1 MTILY
6 DSLSYNQEMLLD
18 LPLREGIGIVTMDV
32 AKPHHV
38 VNLINTPT
46 WTVLPSG
53 LMTLNFDGMTEYMEC
68 AGAVCADLNF
78 MAGDYSV
85 GGWFN
90 WADSVHDSQNLIGRY
105 EVSVSGWEVYLT
117 EAAALRYLSLRHHHA
132 GTLDPITGNP
142 RTSAYSLGWA
152 YGTNWHFGISRIG
165 NTAYMYR
172 NGQPVTTVS
181 EALIDPETSARDLV
195 IGVRG
200 VTKNANFFSNMR
212 GRVIVSGKALTAED
226 WANMYQHQARWY
238 A

>member
-1 MTILY
+1 MAVLY
-6 DSLSYNQEMLLD
+6 DSIDYNQEMLLD

-46 WTVLPSG
+46 WTALPSG
-53 LMTLNFDGMTEYMEC
+53 LMTLNFDGTTEYMEC
-68 AGAVCADLNF
+68 KGAVCTDLNF
-78 MAGDYSV
+78 MSGDYSV

-90 WADSVHDSQNLIGRY
+90 WADSIHDSQILIGRY

-117 EAAALRYLSLRHHHA
+117 EAGALRYLSLRHHHA
-132 GTLDPITGNP
+132 AGATLRTG
-142 RTSAYSLGWA
+142 AFSLGWT

-165 NTAYMYR
+165 NTAYMYQ
-172 NGQPVTTVS
+172 NGVAVVTTSDV
-181 EALIDPETSARDLV
+181 LIDPETSARDLV

-200 VTKNANFFSNMR
+200 VSKDSNYFKNMR
-212 GRVIVSGKALTAED
+212 GRIIVSGKALTAEE
-226 WANMYQHQARWY
+226 WLNMYKHQQRWY

>member
-1 MTILY
+1 MAVLY
-6 DSLSYNQEMLLD
+6 DSIDYNQEMLLD

-46 WTVLPSG
+46 WTALPSG
-53 LMTLNFDGMTEYMEC
+53 LMTLNFDGTTEYMEC
-68 AGAVCADLNF
+68 EGAVCTDLNF
-78 MAGDYSV
+78 MSGDYSV

-90 WADSVHDSQNLIGRY
+90 WADSIHDSQILIGRY

-117 EAAALRYLSLRHHHA
+117 EAGALRYLSLRHHHA
-132 GTLDPITGNP
+132 AGATLRTG
-142 RTSAYSLGWA
+142 AFSLGWT

-165 NTAYMYR
+165 NTAYMHR
-172 NGQPVTTVS
+172 NGVAVVTTSDV
-181 EALIDPETSARDLV
+181 LIDPETSARDLV

-200 VTKNANFFSNMR
+200 VSKDSNYFKNMR
-212 GRVIVSGKALTAED
+212 GRIIVSGKALTAEE
-226 WANMYQHQARWY
+226 WLNMYKHQQRWY

>member
-1 MTILY
+1 MAVLY
-6 DSLSYNQEMLLD
+6 DSIDYNQEMLLD

-46 WTVLPSG
+46 WTALPSG
-53 LMTLNFDGMTEYMEC
+53 LMTLNFDGTTEYMEC
-68 AGAVCADLNF
+68 EGAVCPDLNF
-78 MAGDYSV
+78 MSGDYSV

-90 WADSVHDSQNLIGRY
+90 WADSIHDSQILIGRY

-117 EAAALRYLSLRHHHA
+117 EAGALRYLSLRHHHA
-132 GTLDPITGNP
+132 AGATLRTG
-142 RTSAYSLGWA
+142 AFSLGWT

-165 NTAYMYR
+165 NTAYMYQ
-172 NGQPVTTVS
+172 NGVAVVTTSDV
-181 EALIDPETSARDLV
+181 LIDPETSARDLV

-200 VTKNANFFSNMR
+200 VSKDSNYFKNMR
-212 GRVIVSGKALTAED
+212 GRIIVSGKALTAEE
-226 WANMYQHQARWY
+226 WLNMYKHQQRWY

>member
-1 MTILY
+1 MAVLY
-6 DSLSYNQEMLLD
+6 DSIDYNQEMLLD

-46 WTVLPSG
+46 WTALPSG
-53 LMTLNFDGMTEYMEC
+53 LMTLNFDGTTEYMEC
-68 AGAVCADLNF
+68 EGAVCTDLNF
-78 MAGDYSV
+78 MSGDYSV

-90 WADSVHDSQNLIGRY
+90 WADSIHDSQILIGRY

-117 EAAALRYLSLRHHHA
+117 EAGALRYLSLRHHHA
-132 GTLDPITGNP
+132 AGATLRTG
-142 RTSAYSLGWA
+142 AFSLGWT

-165 NTAYMYR
+165 NTAYMYQ
-172 NGQPVTTVS
+172 NGVAVVTTSDV
-181 EALIDPETSARDLV
+181 LIDPETSARDLV

-200 VTKNANFFSNMR
+200 VSKDSNYFKNMR
-212 GRVIVSGKALTAED
+212 GRIIVSGKALTAEE
-226 WANMYQHQARWY
+226 WLNMYKHQQRWY